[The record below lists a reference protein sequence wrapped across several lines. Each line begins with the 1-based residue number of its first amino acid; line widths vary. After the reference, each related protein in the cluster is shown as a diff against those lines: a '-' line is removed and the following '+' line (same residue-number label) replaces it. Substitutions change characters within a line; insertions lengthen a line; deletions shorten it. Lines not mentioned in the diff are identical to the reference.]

1 MIKEVDFN
9 QYLTE
14 MTNQLP
20 KGAFVTTK
28 YGDQTNTMTIGW
40 GSVGIFWGKPIFTL
54 AVRYSRFTYELLEKS
69 GEFTI
74 SVPLNSNLKDELAFC
89 GTKSGRDYDKF
100 KHLSLQAVDGQKV
113 NVPVIGQCNLH
124 YECKVVYQQA
134 MEPALVHWDIKPR
147 YYPKANYHIMYYGE
161 ILSSYLLD

>member
-1 MIKEVDFN
+1 MIKEVN
-9 QYLTE
+9 YTQYLTE
-14 MTNQLP
+14 MTEQLP

-28 YGDQTNTMTIGW
+28 YGDQINTMTIGW
-40 GSVGIFWGKPIFTL
+40 GSVGVFWGKPIFTV

-74 SVPLNSNLKDELAFC
+74 SVPLKTNLKDELAFC
-89 GTKSGRDYDKF
+89 GTKSGRDYNKF
-100 KHLSLQAVDGQKV
+100 EHLSLDAIEGQKV
-113 NVPVIGQCNLH
+113 NVPVIGQCDLH

-134 MEPALVHWDIKPR
+134 MEPGLVHWDIKPR

-161 ILSSYLLD
+161 IVSSYLIE